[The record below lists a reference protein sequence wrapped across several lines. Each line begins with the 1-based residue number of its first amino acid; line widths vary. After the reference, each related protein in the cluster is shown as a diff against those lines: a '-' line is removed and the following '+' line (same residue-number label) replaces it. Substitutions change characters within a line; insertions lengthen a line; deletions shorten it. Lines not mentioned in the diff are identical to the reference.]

1 MPVNLMK
8 QYLMLTLLLTACGTA
23 TIKEK
28 IKGGTDGSLSLLPG
42 AHLYVAA
49 AFFTDPVGSIAT
61 LGLNN
66 PHSVNNSLAITD
78 SSDVVVRSGAG
89 RLYVVNRGTST
100 IQVYEPSDMTL
111 LGNFSVGPG
120 SNPQDLV
127 IHNNEAYI
135 TRYDANQDESND
147 DDLFVVD
154 PINGTLITSLDLT
167 SFTDDDGE
175 RLARATQMQ
184 LVGNTL
190 YILIQDLS
198 GTFKATTVG
207 KVAILDTA
215 TKTFVDADL
224 ATPGTQAIVL
234 SGRNPTSVAYNSPLN
249 QLFITDT
256 GYFDDALNNDTS
268 TAFGGI
274 EVINV
279 ATNTT
284 EGIQIDDA
292 AFGGYL
298 FSMDLVGATLGV
310 VTVEAETVATFNPT
324 TLSIVDTNIYSTTSG
339 FLPEILVDGNGLL
352 WVPERNP
359 TNDGM
364 VLIDPAAGTLLA
376 GPFPIGAL
384 PASMTLIQD

>member
-1 MPVNLMK
+1 MSNDLMRK
-8 QYLMLTLLLTACGTA
+8 YLILVLLLTACGTT

-66 PHSVNNSLAITD
+66 PHTVNDSLAITD

-89 RLYVVNRGTST
+89 RLYVVNRGAST
-100 IQVYEPSDMTL
+100 IQVYGPSDMTL

-120 SNPQDLV
+120 SNPQDLIV
-127 IHNNEAYI
+127 HNNEAYI
-135 TRYDANQDESND
+135 TRYDANQDETND

-154 PINGTLITSLDLT
+154 PIDGALITSLDLT
-167 SFTDDDGE
+167 PFTENDGD
-175 RLARATQMQ
+175 RLARAARMQ

-198 GTFKATTVG
+198 STFKATTVG
-207 KVAILDTA
+207 KVAILNTT
-215 TKTFVDADL
+215 TKTFIDADA

-234 SGRNPTSVAYNSPLN
+234 SGRNPTSVVYNSTLN

-256 GYFDDALNNDTS
+256 GFFDDVLNNDTS

-274 EVINV
+274 EVIDV

-292 AFGGYL
+292 SFGGYL
-298 FSMDLVGATLGV
+298 FSIDLVNATLGV
-310 VTVEAETVATFNPT
+310 VTVKAETVATFNPT
-324 TLSIVDTNIYSTTSG
+324 TLNIIDANIYSTSSG

-359 TNDGM
+359 TNDGV
-364 VLIDPAAGTLLA
+364 VLLDPATGTLLG

-384 PASMTLIQD
+384 PASMTLIQN